1 MDETGK
7 KVFNMAGLGASPREI
22 EIALG
27 LPAYHI
33 HMSYHRE
40 LMAGYSKA
48 ESVGCL
54 LSEKEKR
61 LAKYRMYCE
70 ANKEKIRERKRR
82 YYVTHKEE
90 FRERKRRYREQKIK
104 KNFLSKELNNE
115 QKAA

>member
-22 EIALG
+22 EITLG
-27 LPAYHI
+27 LPPYHI
-33 HMSYHRE
+33 HETYHRE
-40 LMAGYSKA
+40 LMSGYLEA

-54 LSEKEKR
+54 LSEKEKK

-82 YYVTHKEE
+82 YYETHKEE
-90 FRERKRRYREQKIK
+90 FRERKRRYLERKKQGEFLIK
-104 KNFLSKELNNE
+104 GVK
-115 QKAA
+115 Q